1 LAVCSHDVT
10 AYPGIMRG
18 RTGRV
23 RDAYPVEYERGAHV
37 TQSKPVALWA
47 VPRSISTAFERVF
60 VERDDFEVLH
70 EPFSASYYYGEDR
83 PSDRFADAEP
93 KADYS
98 YERVLEDVFR
108 PREQRVFLKDM
119 AYHAKK
125 VLSPEFASRFVNTF
139 IVRDPKY
146 VLVSLYKMWPDFTL
160 EETGYED
167 LYRLFR
173 YATDAGEDV
182 AVVDAMTFSEN
193 PAGVLA
199 AYCEH
204 LEVPFTAGSLTWE
217 SGEVS
222 EWDDWEGW
230 HEDAESSTGIEPAE
244 RRDPELPE
252 ELEAAY
258 EHCLP
263 YYYELAAHAI
273 PSVARRS
280 AVGRME
286 DNREKILLR
295 TETAIAPHGGDLV
308 DRVVPEEERR
318 ERSME
323 AAELQKVPLSARAL
337 SDLQMISTGVFSPLE
352 GFMLRAEY
360 EGVVEDMRLD
370 GGLAWSLPVILST
383 DEKKASELSENAL
396 IALVD
401 GTGEPVATMVLRE
414 LYGYD
419 KEREARMVYRT
430 TDADHP
436 GVAALYRQGDV
447 LLGGEVELLR
457 RPDEGRF
464 PRYYYTPA
472 QLRASFAEK
481 GWKRIVGFQ
490 TRNPVH
496 RAHEYIQKSALES
509 VDGLLLNPLVG
520 ETKSDD
526 IPADVRMRSYE
537 VILDRYYPEDRT
549 MLAVFPAAMRY
560 AGPREAIFHAI
571 CRKNYGCSHFIVG
584 RDHAGVG
591 SYYGTYDAQHIFE
604 EFESEE
610 LGITPLFFEHAFFC
624 TECEGMGS
632 SKTCPHDPDSHV
644 FLSGTKVRELL
655 SKGEYPPPEFS
666 RPEVIEVLM
675 EGQRT
680 HSG

>member
-1 LAVCSHDVT
+1 MLLWCFGLATCLAEPQRSG
-10 AYPGIMRG
+10 AP
-18 RTGRV
+18 
-23 RDAYPVEYERGAHV
+23 PVEYERKAHV
-37 TQSKPVALWA
+37 TKEKPVALWA

-83 PSDRFADAEP
+83 LSDRFADAEP
-93 KADYS
+93 KAEYDF
-98 YERVLEDVFR
+98 ERVAEDVFR
-108 PREQRVFLKDM
+108 PREERVFLKDM

-125 VLSPEFASRFVNTF
+125 LLSPEFASRFVNTF

-146 VLVSLYKMWPDFTL
+146 VLMSLYKMWPDFTL

-167 LYRLFR
+167 LYRMFR
-173 YATDAGEDV
+173 YATDAGEEV

-217 SGEVS
+217 SRDVKR
-222 EWDDWEGW
+222 WDNWEGW
-230 HEDAESSTGIEPAE
+230 HADAQESTGIKPAT

-252 ELEAAY
+252 ELQEAY
-258 EHCLP
+258 EYCLP

-273 PSVARRS
+273 PSVERRS
-280 AVGRME
+280 GGVEVGR
-286 DNREKILLR
+286 DNGKKERILLQ
-295 TETAIAPHGGDLV
+295 TETQIAPHGGELV
-308 DRVVPEEERR
+308 DRVASEDERR
-318 ERSME
+318 ERAME
-323 AAELQKVPLSARAL
+323 AAGLPRVPLGPRTL

-352 GFMLRAEY
+352 GFMLRDEY
-360 EGVVEDMRLD
+360 ESVVEDMRL
-370 GGLAWSLPVILST
+370 GSGLAWSLPITLSV
-383 DEKKASELSENAL
+383 DEDRADELAEGSEISL
-396 IALVD
+396 ID
-401 GTGEPVATMVLRE
+401 GTGEPVATMILRE
-414 LYGYD
+414 KYRFD
-419 KEREARMVYRT
+419 KEREARLVYRT
-430 TDADHP
+430 TDVDHP
-436 GVAALYRQGDV
+436 GVTAIHRRGDV

-457 RPDEGRF
+457 TPDEGRF

-472 QLRASFAEK
+472 QLRRAFAEK

-496 RAHEYIQKSALES
+496 RAHEYIQKSALET

-604 EFESEE
+604 EFEPEE

-624 TECEGMGS
+624 TECGGMGS

-644 FLSGTKVRELL
+644 FLSGTKVREML
-655 SKGEYPPPEFS
+655 SRGEYPPPEFS

-675 EGQRT
+675 EGQRVE
-680 HSG
+680 SR

>member
-1 LAVCSHDVT
+1 
-10 AYPGIMRG
+10 MRG

-23 RDAYPVEYERGAHV
+23 RDAYPVEYEREALV

-83 PSDRFADAEP
+83 LSDRFADAEP
-93 KADYS
+93 KAEYS

-108 PREQRVFLKDM
+108 PREHRVFLKDM
-119 AYHAKK
+119 AYQAKK

-146 VLVSLYKMWPDFTL
+146 VLVSLYEMWPDFTL

-193 PAGVLA
+193 PTGVLA

-204 LEVPFTAGSLTWE
+204 LEVPFRSGSLTWE
-217 SGEVS
+217 SGDVS

-230 HEDAESSTGIEPAE
+230 HEDAQSSTGIEPAE

-252 ELEAAY
+252 DLQAVY
-258 EHCLP
+258 EQCLP

-273 PSVARRS
+273 PSVTRRS
-280 AVGRME
+280 ARGAGTQ
-286 DNREKILLR
+286 DDKEKILLR

-323 AAELQKVPLSARAL
+323 AAELPKVPLRPRAL

-352 GFMLRAEY
+352 GFMLREEY
-360 EGVVEDMRLD
+360 ESVVEDMRLKD
-370 GGLAWSLPVILST
+370 GLAWSLPVTVSV
-383 DEKKASELSENAL
+383 DERQARELSENSE

-430 TDADHP
+430 TDAEHP
-436 GVAALYRQGDV
+436 GVAAVYRQDDV

-457 RPDEGRF
+457 PPDEGRY
-464 PRYYYTPA
+464 PRFYYTPA
-472 QLRASFAEK
+472 QLRTSFAEK

-496 RAHEYIQKSALES
+496 RAHEYIQKSALET

-604 EFESEE
+604 EFEPEE

-632 SKTCPHDPDSHV
+632 SKTCPHAPDSHV
-644 FLSGTKVRELL
+644 FLSGTKVREML
-655 SKGEYPPPEFS
+655 SRGEYPPPEFS
-666 RPEVIEVLM
+666 RPEVIKVLM

-680 HSG
+680 QNR

>member
-1 LAVCSHDVT
+1 MLLWRFGPASCIEEPEG
-10 AYPGIMRG
+10 PG
-18 RTGRV
+18 
-23 RDAYPVEYERGAHV
+23 ALPVEYERKARV
-37 TQSKPVALWA
+37 TERSKPVALWS

-60 VERDDFEVLH
+60 VEREDFEVLH
-70 EPFSASYYYGEDR
+70 EPFSAAYYYGEDR
-83 PSDRFADAEP
+83 VSDRYADAEP
-93 KADYS
+93 KAEYS

-108 PREQRVFLKDM
+108 PREERVFVKDM
-119 AYHAKK
+119 AYQAKK
-125 VLSPEFASRFVNTF
+125 VLSPEFASRFANTF

-146 VLVSLYKMWPDFTL
+146 VLMSLYKMWPDFTL

-167 LYRLFR
+167 LYKLFK

-217 SGEVS
+217 SRDVRRWGS
-222 EWDDWEGW
+222 WEGW
-230 HEDAESSTGIEPAE
+230 HEDAEESTGIEPAD
-244 RRDPELPE
+244 RLDPTLPP

-280 AVGRME
+280 ERIGGRPEE
-286 DNREKILLR
+286 DREKILLR
-295 TETAIAPHGGDLV
+295 TESQIAPHGGDLI

-323 AAELQKVPLSARAL
+323 AAGLTKVPLGPRAL

-352 GFMLRAEY
+352 GFMGRDEY
-360 EGVVEDMRLD
+360 EGVVEDMRLPS
-370 GGLAWSLPVILST
+370 GLAWSLPITLSV
-383 DEKKASELSENAL
+383 DEEKAGELSEGSE

-401 GTGEPVATMVLRE
+401 GTGEPVATMTLRE
-414 LYGYD
+414 MYGYD
-419 KEREARMVYRT
+419 KEREARLVYRT
-430 TDADHP
+430 VDADHP
-436 GVAALYRQGDV
+436 GVAAVYRQGDV

-457 RPDEGRF
+457 PPDEGRF

-472 QLRASFAEK
+472 QLRKAFAEK

-496 RAHEYIQKSALES
+496 RAHEYIQKSALET

-560 AGPREAIFHAI
+560 AGPREAIFHAM

-591 SYYGTYDAQHIFE
+591 SYYGTYDAQHIFD
-604 EFESEE
+604 EFEPEE

-624 TECEGMGS
+624 TECGGMGS

-644 FLSGTKVRELL
+644 FLSGTKVREML
-655 SKGEYPPPEFS
+655 SEGEYPPPEFS

-675 EGQRT
+675 EGQKVQ
-680 HSG
+680 SK

>member
-1 LAVCSHDVT
+1 
-10 AYPGIMRG
+10 MRG

-23 RDAYPVEYERGAHV
+23 RDAYPVEYEREALV

-83 PSDRFADAEP
+83 LSDRFADAEP
-93 KADYS
+93 KAEYS

-108 PREQRVFLKDM
+108 PREHRVFLKDM
-119 AYHAKK
+119 AYQAKK

-146 VLVSLYKMWPDFTL
+146 VLVSLYEMWPDFTL

-167 LYRLFR
+167 LYRLFC

-193 PAGVLA
+193 PTGVLA

-204 LEVPFTAGSLTWE
+204 LEVPFRSGSLTWE
-217 SGEVS
+217 SGDVS

-230 HEDAESSTGIEPAE
+230 HEDAQSSTGIEPAE

-252 ELEAAY
+252 DLQAVY
-258 EHCLP
+258 EQCLP

-273 PSVARRS
+273 PSVTRRS
-280 AVGRME
+280 ARGAGTQ
-286 DNREKILLR
+286 DDKEKILLR

-323 AAELQKVPLSARAL
+323 AAELPKVPLRPRAL

-352 GFMLRAEY
+352 GFMLREEY
-360 EGVVEDMRLD
+360 ESVVEDMRLKD
-370 GGLAWSLPVILST
+370 GLAWSLPVTVSV
-383 DEKKASELSENAL
+383 DERQARELSENSE

-414 LYGYD
+414 LYNYD

-430 TDADHP
+430 TDAEHP
-436 GVAALYRQGDV
+436 GVAAVYRQDDV

-457 RPDEGRF
+457 PPDEGRY
-464 PRYYYTPA
+464 PRFYYTPA
-472 QLRASFAEK
+472 QLRTSFAEK

-496 RAHEYIQKSALES
+496 RAHEYIQKSALET

-604 EFESEE
+604 EFEPEE

-632 SKTCPHDPDSHV
+632 SKTCPHAPDSHV
-644 FLSGTKVRELL
+644 FLSGTKVREML
-655 SKGEYPPPEFS
+655 SRGEYPPPEFS
-666 RPEVIEVLM
+666 RPEVIKVLM

-680 HSG
+680 QNR

>member
-1 LAVCSHDVT
+1 MS
-10 AYPGIMRG
+10 
-18 RTGRV
+18 
-23 RDAYPVEYERGAHV
+23 
-37 TQSKPVALWA
+37 QSKPVALWA

-60 VERDDFEVLH
+60 VEREDFEVLH

-83 PSDRFADAEP
+83 QSDRFADAAP
-93 KADYS
+93 KAEYS
-98 YERVLEDVFR
+98 YERVVEDVFR

-119 AYHAKK
+119 AYHANR
-125 VLSPEFASRFVNTF
+125 VLSPGFASRFVNTF

-217 SGEVS
+217 SREVRR
-222 EWDDWEGW
+222 WDNWEGW
-230 HEDAESSTGIEPAE
+230 HADAEESTGIEPAT
-244 RRDPELPE
+244 RRDPELPP
-252 ELEAAY
+252 ELEDAY
-258 EHCLP
+258 EYCLP

-273 PSVARRS
+273 PSVSRRS
-280 AVGRME
+280 ADVGASD
-286 DNREKILLR
+286 DNAKEEKILLR
-295 TETAIAPHGGDLV
+295 TEIQVAPHGGELI
-308 DRVVPEEERR
+308 DRVVPEDERR
-318 ERSME
+318 ERSIE
-323 AAELQKVPLSARAL
+323 AAGLPRVPLGPRTL

-352 GFMLRAEY
+352 GFMLRDEY
-360 EGVVEDMRLD
+360 ESVVEDMRL
-370 GGLAWSLPVILST
+370 GSGLAWSLPITLSV
-383 DEKKASELSENAL
+383 DEDKAEELSEGSE

-401 GTGEPVATMVLRE
+401 GTGEPIATMLLRE
-414 LYGYD
+414 KYGFD
-419 KEREARMVYRT
+419 KEREARLVYRT

-436 GVAALYRQGDV
+436 GVAAIHRRGDV

-457 RPDEGRF
+457 PPDEGRF

-472 QLRASFAEK
+472 QLRAAFAEK

-496 RAHEYIQKSALES
+496 RAHEYIQKSALET

-537 VILDRYYPEDRT
+537 VILER
-549 MLAVFPAAMRY
+549 
-560 AGPREAIFHAI
+560 
-571 CRKNYGCSHFIVG
+571 
-584 RDHAGVG
+584 
-591 SYYGTYDAQHIFE
+591 
-604 EFESEE
+604 
-610 LGITPLFFEHAFFC
+610 
-624 TECEGMGS
+624 
-632 SKTCPHDPDSHV
+632 
-644 FLSGTKVRELL
+644 
-655 SKGEYPPPEFS
+655 
-666 RPEVIEVLM
+666 
-675 EGQRT
+675 
-680 HSG
+680 